1 MTALTTSGMA
11 AAALVLAA
19 AALVFLLSL
28 TGFVV
33 AGDRRRL
40 AARID
45 RARGRSDAAPVRNGG
60 GLSGALA
67 RIGEAV
73 AASVL
78 VGRDETARMALLL
91 ASAGIGHPRALAG
104 FVGLKSLLAVLGL
117 GLAHLWL
124 RSRAVPLEAVA
135 ALGVYV
141 TAALAGWRGPDLLV
155 ARRRKNRLE
164 AIDRGMPDALDLLV
178 ICGEAGLGFDVAVAR
193 VAREVVHAHPELG
206 QEFAK
211 LAAEMRVLP
220 DRAQALSNMAERI
233 PLEGVRSFTG
243 MLAQA
248 IRYGT
253 PLSQALRVISSEL
266 RADRV
271 VRFEARAAK
280 LPVFI
285 TLPMI
290 LFILPCVFI
299 VVGGPALLDAMNM
312 LPNTPIGALQ

>member
-1 MTALTTSGMA
+1 MSVLTSLGTHGALLA
-11 AAALVLAA
+11 LAAALI
-19 AALVFLLSL
+19 FTLSL
-28 TGFVV
+28 AGFVM

-45 RARGRSDAAPVRNGG
+45 RARGRIDAAPARKGG

-67 RIGEAV
+67 HVGEAV

-78 VGRDETARMALLL
+78 VGRDEAARMTLML

-104 FVGLKSLLAVLGL
+104 FVGVKSLLAVLGL

-124 RSRAVPLEAVA
+124 QSRAAAPEMVI
-135 ALGVYV
+135 ALGVY
-141 TAALAGWRGPDLLV
+141 TAAALAGWRGPDVLV
-155 ARRRKNRLE
+155 AHRRKRRLD
-164 AIDRGMPDALDLLV
+164 AIDRGLPDALDLLV

-193 VAREVVHAHPELG
+193 VAREIVHAHPEVG

-220 DRAQALSNMAERI
+220 DRAQALSNMAERL

-248 IRYGT
+248 MRYGT
-253 PLSQALRVISSEL
+253 PLSQALRVISNEL
-266 RADRV
+266 RAERM

-312 LPNTPIGALQ
+312 MPGVQAGGLP

>member
-1 MTALTTSGMA
+1 MSPLASLGTHGIL
-11 AAALVLAA
+11 LVLAA
-19 AALVFLLSL
+19 VLIFTLSL
-28 TGFVV
+28 AGFVM
-33 AGDRRRL
+33 AGDRNRL

-45 RARGRSDAAPVRNGG
+45 RARGRIDAAPVRKGG
-60 GLSGALA
+60 GLSGVLA
-67 RIGEAV
+67 QLGGAV

-78 VGRDETARMALLL
+78 VGRDEAARMALML
-91 ASAGIGHPRALAG
+91 ASAGINHPRALAG
-104 FVGLKSLLAVLGL
+104 FVGVKSLLAMLGL

-124 RSRAVPLEAVA
+124 QSRAVPLGMVM
-135 ALGVYV
+135 ALGVYIA
-141 TAALAGWRGPDLLV
+141 AALVGWRGPDLLV
-155 ARRRKNRLE
+155 AHRRKRRLD
-164 AIDRGMPDALDLLV
+164 AIDRGLPDALDLLV

-193 VAREVVHAHPELG
+193 VAREIVHAHPELG
-206 QEFAK
+206 QEFGK

-220 DRAQALSNMAERI
+220 DRVQALSNMAERL

-248 IRYGT
+248 MRYGT

-266 RADRV
+266 RAERM

-312 LPNTPIGALQ
+312 MPGVQMGGLP

>member
-1 MTALTTSGMA
+1 MSALNTLGPQA
-11 AAALVLAA
+11 ALLVLAG
-19 AALVFLLSL
+19 AALVFALSL
-28 TGFVV
+28 AGFVR

-40 AARID
+40 GARID
-45 RARGRSDAAPVRNGG
+45 RARGRLDAAPAVRGGSLSG
-60 GLSGALA
+60 GLA
-67 RIGEAV
+67 RLGEAV

-78 VGRDETARMALLL
+78 VGRDEAARMALML
-91 ASAGIGHPRALAG
+91 AAAGISHPRALAG
-104 FVGLKSLLAVLGL
+104 FVGVKSLLAVLGL

-124 RSRAVPLEAVA
+124 HSRAVPPGLVA
-135 ALGVYV
+135 ALGVY
-141 TAALAGWRGPDLLV
+141 TAAALAGWRGPDLLV
-155 ARRRKNRLE
+155 ARRRKHRLE

-193 VAREVVHAHPELG
+193 VAREIGHAHPELG

-220 DRAQALSNMAERI
+220 DRAQALSNMAERL

-253 PLSQALRVISSEL
+253 PLSQALRVISAEL
-266 RADRV
+266 RAERM
-271 VRFEARAAK
+271 VRFEARAAR

-299 VVGGPALLDAMNM
+299 VVGGPALLDALHM
-312 LPNTPIGALQ
+312 LPGVQGGALP

>member
-1 MTALTTSGMA
+1 MSALTSLGTHGVLLA
-11 AAALVLAA
+11 LVAALI
-19 AALVFLLSL
+19 FTLSL
-28 TGFVV
+28 AGFVM

-45 RARGRSDAAPVRNGG
+45 RARGRIDAAPARGGG
-60 GLSGALA
+60 GLSGVLA
-67 RIGEAV
+67 HVGGAV
-73 AASVL
+73 ATSVL
-78 VGRDETARMALLL
+78 VGRDEAARMTLML
-91 ASAGIGHPRALAG
+91 ASAGISHPRALAG
-104 FVGLKSLLAVLGL
+104 FVGVKSLLAVLGL

-124 RSRAVPLEAVA
+124 QSRAAPLEMVM
-135 ALGVYV
+135 ALGVY
-141 TAALAGWRGPDLLV
+141 TAAALAGWRGPDLLV
-155 ARRRKNRLE
+155 AHRRKRRLD
-164 AIDRGMPDALDLLV
+164 AIDRGLPDALDLLV

-193 VAREVVHAHPELG
+193 VAREIVHAHPELG
-206 QEFAK
+206 QELAK

-220 DRAQALSNMAERI
+220 DRAQALSNMAERL

-248 IRYGT
+248 MRYGT
-253 PLSQALRVISSEL
+253 PLSQALRVISNEL
-266 RADRV
+266 RAERM

-312 LPNTPIGALQ
+312 MPGVQGGGLP